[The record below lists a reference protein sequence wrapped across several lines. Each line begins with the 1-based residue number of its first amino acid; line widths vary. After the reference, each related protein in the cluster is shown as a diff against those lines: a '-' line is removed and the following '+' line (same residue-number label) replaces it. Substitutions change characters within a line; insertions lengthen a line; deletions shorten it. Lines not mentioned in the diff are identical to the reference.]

1 MVPGLTLPKHNLSI
15 GGTKKFLG
23 REPPFCFSHEN
34 LEQIRIT
41 VGDFRKSRKWQ
52 KLQSAA
58 NQLNQS
64 IRGNKMDIH
73 DNRRGCSQ
81 KDSDEDSC
89 DSNSF
94 QN

>member
-1 MVPGLTLPKHNLSI
+1 MVPGLTLPKHNRSI

-23 REPPFCFSHEN
+23 SKTPFCFSHEN

-58 NQLNQS
+58 NQPNQF
-64 IRGNKMDIH
+64 IPGKKTDIH

-81 KDSDEDSC
+81 GDSGEGSC
-89 DSNSF
+89 DSNGF